1 LNLSKKIDIF
11 NNNSRKEK
19 KFYRK
24 SRFGVWLCEFIQ
36 TIFNLKKKTNTQW
49 SQSVQIIRKKKKN
62 SEIKK
67 SQDKKKKIT
76 EKMAKINIS
85 TLCMCTVI
93 VISTMFTTQCSGSA
107 IPMWEYLSSGEKVSF
122 RKITYKLYSNR
133 IVMNFFFLYNWW
145 SFVLSEKKKK
155 KK

>member
-1 LNLSKKIDIF
+1 VI
-11 NNNSRKEK
+11 
-19 KFYRK
+19 
-24 SRFGVWLCEFIQ
+24 
-36 TIFNLKKKTNTQW
+36 TISADNK
-49 SQSVQIIRKKKKN
+49 KKKKN

-133 IVMNFFFLYNWW
+133 IVMNFFFLYN
-145 SFVLSEKKKK
+145 
-155 KK
+155 